1 MGRVDTPIRHPL
13 AYARITRGWSQA
25 DLARLIRQAAERRG
39 LRSGA
44 IPQRVSKWESG
55 RVIPDDESQDLLA
68 EVFGIDPG
76 TVRALGWPNWLPGMD
91 TPLPLGPY
99 SNVPA
104 LREALRTTMDLYRR
118 TFTAYTGA
126 ALAGLALQWATDEPH
141 AVATA
146 LRGRRVDADFVTML
160 EDTSKRLA
168 TLATEQRQ
176 HAHRLLDA
184 HLHTVTDLIAE
195 GRHTKGIGKRLNT
208 LAASLAQT
216 LGWYRFDQG
225 DHAGAGKLW
234 HGALHSAHA
243 TGDRDLGAGVL
254 ADFAYQSLWLNQP
267 KDAVDVLEY
276 AIRRADHP
284 MARSVLHLRLGRAHA
299 ALGEELACSRA
310 LAAAEHHLGA
320 PAADPA
326 PTWCVWMCPS
336 DLAVDSGRCLLDLGH
351 RRSAHQLIQDGT
363 KVLPVARTKTKAVF
377 LAYEAEAY
385 LRDGEFDRAAATAT
399 QALTTANRIGAPRCV
414 ELVHGLLP
422 AFSGHASDVGVG
434 ELLELA
440 RAS

>member
-1 MGRVDTPIRHPL
+1 MDTPIRHPL

-25 DLARLIRQAAERRG
+25 DLASLIRKAAERRG

-55 RVIPDDESQDLLA
+55 RVTPDDESQDLLA
-68 EVFGIDPG
+68 DVFGIEPG
-76 TVRALGWPNWLPGMD
+76 TKPALGWPNWLPGMD
-91 TPLPLGPY
+91 SPLPLGPY

-118 TFTAYTGA
+118 TFTAYSGA

-160 EDTSKRLA
+160 EDTSKRL
-168 TLATEQRQ
+168 TSLATEQRQ

-184 HLHTVTDLIAE
+184 HLHTVTELIAN
-195 GRHTKGIGKRLNT
+195 GRHTSSISDRLNT

-243 TGDRDLGAGVL
+243 TGDRDIGAGVL
-254 ADFAYQSLWLNQP
+254 ADFAYQSLWLNKP
-267 KDAVDVLEY
+267 RPAVEVLEH

-284 MARSVLHLRLGRAHA
+284 MARSVLFLRLGRAHA
-299 ALGEELACSRA
+299 ALGEELSCSRA
-310 LAAAEHHLGA
+310 LAAAENQLGA

-326 PTWCVWMCPS
+326 PTWCVWMSSS

-363 KVLPVARTKTKAVF
+363 EVLPAARTKTKAVF

-385 LRDGEFDRAAATAT
+385 LRDGEFDRAATTAT
-399 QALTTANRIGAPRCV
+399 QALYDGEPHRRPPPRCV
-414 ELVHGLLP
+414 KLVHGLIP
-422 AFSGHASDVGVG
+422 RFHGHASTEGVG
-434 ELLELA
+434 EPLELA